1 MAKPTE
7 PLPPEVLPA
16 FERRQPIEAIRLL
29 LASRA
34 SSAPKVTAAAAKQ
47 PARSGKPKAPA
58 IPSVE
63 SIASGQ
69 SLSPGEVPRAS
80 SSFWAW
86 VVVALL
92 VYLGYI
98 LAQG

>member
-1 MAKPTE
+1 MAKPIE
-7 PLPPEVLPA
+7 PLPPEVLAA
-16 FERRQPIEAIRLL
+16 FERRQPIEAIKLL

-34 SSAPKVTAAAAKQ
+34 SSAPKATTSSARQ
-47 PARSGKPKAPA
+47 PVHTSKPKPPA

-92 VYLGYI
+92 VYLGFR
-98 LAQG
+98 LLQG

>member
-1 MAKPTE
+1 MVKPTE
-7 PLPPEVLPA
+7 SLPPDVIAA
-16 FERRQPIEAIRLL
+16 FERRQPIEAIKLL

-34 SSAPKVTAAAAKQ
+34 DSASKGTPAASR
-47 PARSGKPKAPA
+47 PPVRTSKPKPPPL
-58 IPSVE
+58 PSVE
-63 SIASGQ
+63 SIASGR

-92 VYLGYI
+92 LYLGFR
-98 LAQG
+98 LVQG